1 MATPQVYSSVAAL
14 AQQTGVAVRTAAN
27 LPVDLNDPACIWYVE
42 RGAVDVFLTERKDG
56 VDVAAPQHVLHAE
69 ARRLLMGV
77 APEASGSDFNL
88 VAKGHPDTLLRRLPA
103 AALHQVDSSDVAEQ
117 VDAWLAGVSAML
129 FERNELPVS
138 HDVLV
143 EQGKVVE
150 EAQGT
155 LKSSAGVVW
164 VPDTGLYM
172 GIVEGALVAQDASDA
187 VIPLT
192 PDSWLTLFD
201 TTRIAGRSSEDLVR
215 AGILL
220 EALSHFHAVAFA
232 SLSLDRS
239 LAQADDA
246 NLQRDRAKTQHTEEY
261 RARLDLYHLLSASR
275 ETVSDSELFSV
286 LTLIGRHEGI
296 KFRKPSHRSTMA
308 EPASLA
314 DILDISGVRCR
325 RVRLL
330 PEENWWHG
338 DSGAILGFRTD
349 SGQPV
354 ALLPQTLGSYR
365 EVDASGRQRV
375 GVTAER
381 ARGLDPQ
388 GFMFY
393 RPLPGG
399 RATATDLVK
408 LIRSSLSGGGVA
420 RFGTAGLTRGLVML
434 LPAVLIGLIADTIIP
449 TGDDVR
455 LYQAVTLLVGFAILG
470 ALLHIIQ
477 GTGLMR
483 MEGRVTARVEAA
495 LWDRMLRLPT
505 KFMRRYPAGDL
516 ATRGMTLQALRD
528 SISGVVADAML
539 SVVFLFPAFA
549 LMIYHDAVMGAVGA
563 LMGFLT
569 LAIMIVLGLRQL
581 PYHRLILTA
590 QRRLTAKLFQF
601 IEGIAKVR
609 SCSAERSAF
618 AQWAQQYHAQK
629 TAEIRLHNLNV
640 HLLAVSTMLPVL
652 TIAAILAIAEPDTA
666 SVGDFLVVI
675 SAFMIFQMA
684 LLRLGAS
691 FSAVAAIIPAYE
703 QILPLLHEASPSG
716 MTGASVERLSGE
728 ITFDQVS
735 FRYDPDG
742 PLVIDDVSIHIRPG
756 EFVAITGASGSGK
769 STLLRL
775 ALGLE
780 TPVSGTVYY
789 DGRDI
794 KGLNLKQLRRKIGVV
809 PQETTLMPEDIWDN
823 IVSDDALATE
833 EAVWQAAR
841 LAIVDQDIPKMPMGL
856 YTSVGHSAS
865 TLSGGESQRIMIAG
879 ALYDNPR
886 IVMLDEATNW
896 LDNENQAKVMRSVE
910 SLPSSKLV
918 IAHRL
923 STLQQADRIYVMQ
936 RGKVVQEGTFEGL
949 VEVEGVFRDLV
960 RRQMT

>member
-1 MATPQVYSSVAAL
+1 MADTQVYGSIGAL
-14 AQQTGVAVRTAAN
+14 AQQTGVAVHTAAN
-27 LPVDLNDPACIWYVE
+27 LPVELNDPACVWYVE
-42 RGAVDVFLTERKDG
+42 RGAVDVFLTERKDSI
-56 VDVAAPQHVLHAE
+56 DVAAPQHVLHAK
-69 ARRLLMGV
+69 AGRLLMGIM
-77 APEASGSDFNL
+77 PEASGSEFNL
-88 VAKGHPDTLLRRLPA
+88 VAKGYPDTLLRRLPA
-103 AALHQVDSSDVAEQ
+103 TALYKVDGAEAAEQ
-117 VDAWLAGVSAML
+117 VDAWVAGVSAML

-150 EAQGT
+150 QAQGT

-172 GIVEGALVAQDASDA
+172 GVVEGAFVTPITGDA

-201 TTRIAGRSSEDLVR
+201 TTRIVGRSSEDLVR
-215 AGILL
+215 ARILP
-220 EALSHFHAVAFA
+220 EALSHFHAVALA
-232 SLSLDRS
+232 SVSLDRR

-246 NLQRDRAKTQHTEEY
+246 NLQLDRAKTQYTEEY

-275 ETVSDSELFSV
+275 DIVSDSELFSA

-296 KFRKPSHRSTMA
+296 EFRKPSRRSTLA

-314 DILDISGVRCR
+314 DVLDISGVRCR

-338 DSGAILGFRTD
+338 DSGALLGFRAD
-349 SGQPV
+349 NGQPV
-354 ALLPQTLGSYR
+354 ALLPQALGRYQ
-365 EVDASGRQRV
+365 EVDASGTQRAR
-375 GVTAER
+375 VTAER
-381 ARGLDPQ
+381 ARGLNPQ

-393 RPLPGG
+393 KPLAAG
-399 RATATDLVK
+399 RASAGDLVK
-408 LIRSSLSGGGVA
+408 LIRSSLNAAVVA
-420 RFGTAGLTRGLVML
+420 RFGIAGVTRGLVML
-434 LPAVLIGLIADTIIP
+434 LPAVLVGLIADTIIP
-449 TGDDVR
+449 AGDDVR
-455 LYQAVTLLVGFAILG
+455 LYYAVSLLVGFALLG
-470 ALLHIIQ
+470 ALLHITQ
-477 GTGLMR
+477 GTALMR

-505 KFMRRYPAGDL
+505 KFMRRHPAGDL
-516 ATRGMTLQALRD
+516 ASRGMTLQSLRD
-528 SISGVVADAML
+528 SISGVVADAVL

-549 LMIYHDAVMGAVGA
+549 LMIYHDAVMGTVGA
-563 LMGFLT
+563 LMGFLA
-569 LAIMIVLGLRQL
+569 LVLVIVLGLRQL
-581 PYHRLILTA
+581 PCHRLILA
-590 QRRLTAKLFQF
+590 SQRRLTAKLFQF

-629 TAEIRLHNLNV
+629 KAEIRLHDLNV
-640 HLLAVSTMLPVL
+640 HLLAASATLPVL
-652 TIAAILAIAEPDTA
+652 AIAAMLAIAEPDTM

-675 SAFMIFQMA
+675 SAFIVFQMA

-703 QILPLLHEASPSG
+703 QILPILHETSPTG
-716 MTGASVERLSGE
+716 MTGASVERLGGE
-728 ITFDQVS
+728 ITFDHVS
-735 FRYDPDG
+735 FRYDPHG
-742 PLVIDDVSIHIRPG
+742 PLVIDDVSMRIRPG

-780 TPVSGTVYY
+780 TPASGTVYY
-789 DGRDI
+789 DGRDM

-809 PQETTLMPEDIWDN
+809 PQETALMPEDIWDN
-823 IVSDDALATE
+823 IARDDTLASET
-833 EAVWQAAR
+833 AVWQAAR
-841 LAIVDQDIPKMPMGL
+841 LAIVDQDIPKMPMGM
-856 YTSVGHSAS
+856 YTSVGHSAL
-865 TLSGGESQRIMIAG
+865 TLSGGESQRITIAG

-886 IVMLDEATNW
+886 IIMLDEATNW

-923 STLQQADRIYVMQ
+923 STLQQADRIYVME
-936 RGKVVQEGTFEGL
+936 RGKVVQEGTFQSL
-949 VEVEGVFRDLV
+949 IDVKGVFRDLV
-960 RRQMT
+960 RRQIA